1 MTERSKWLTILAL
14 GGGLLSGCG
23 ATQPALDRTA
33 LNVELSI
40 HLKQDQLTVYMNQ
53 FNGSVLFSN
62 PLELT
67 AALQK
72 PTTQYGMLVGP
83 GAGWTGVR
91 GCTAENAGKVVV
103 NGYRAEEKSMTSA
116 YRNATKLHGCKEIK
130 WRDAGLRIVF
140 RVTDHT
146 VEALRVV

>member
-1 MTERSKWLTILAL
+1 
-14 GGGLLSGCG
+14 
-23 ATQPALDRTA
+23 

-40 HLKQDQLTVYMNQ
+40 HLKQDQLTAYMNQ

-83 GAGWTGVR
+83 GAGWMLVFGAVPQKTV
-91 GCTAENAGKVVV
+91 EQVVV

-116 YRNATKLHGCKEIK
+116 YRV
-130 WRDAGLRIVF
+130 RDYFLPGDVNHPP
-140 RVTDHT
+140 VT
-146 VEALRVV
+146 LKNNNG